1 MRFNKYALF
10 RRNITS
16 NKLLFFLQY
25 LLYRK
30 NCLDY
35 VRSHKLS
42 GYISPL
48 DIVPWT
54 CHSFVP

>member
-48 DIVPWT
+48 DIVP
-54 CHSFVP
+54 